1 MTGRL
6 SQRDGF
12 REDSPPDSFSQ
23 PSLRH
28 HIDTTSQELLQVKDQ
43 RRVIEQ
49 ASARLQVDEEIDV
62 ALRPCLAAGD
72 RTKHADVAGAVL
84 GGKLQDLLSLF
95 PEKLVEVHGDRWP
108 GAVGYRVSDTA
119 RFFLLSFSAACAAA
133 RRAIGTR
140 YGEQLT

>member
-12 REDSPPDSFSQ
+12 GKNPLSNALSQTSF
-23 PSLRH
+23 RH

-43 RRVIEQ
+43 RRMIEQ
-49 ASARLQVDEEIDV
+49 ASARLQVDEEVDV

-84 GGKLQDLLSLF
+84 GGKLYDFLSLC
-95 PEKLVEVHGDRWP
+95 PEKLV
-108 GAVGYRVSDTA
+108 
-119 RFFLLSFSAACAAA
+119 
-133 RRAIGTR
+133 
-140 YGEQLT
+140 